1 MLALLLSTVCFSR
14 ELGSGEFIPMQIT
27 LARAVLQ
34 APLNTTGSDSKKC
47 ADSAEIFIRVR
58 GTLSFSSC
66 YTGWEMSE

>member
-1 MLALLLSTVCFSR
+1 
-14 ELGSGEFIPMQIT
+14 MQIT